1 MLHARA
7 ILQTAT
13 CLFLSFAVSPVF
25 SQIDKVDEF
34 VKTEMLKRKIPGL
47 SIAIVKNDEIVKA
60 KGYGLA
66 NVEWNAP
73 ATPETVYQ
81 SGSVGKQFTATLVMM
96 LVEEGKMG
104 LEDPI
109 IKYIPDAPD
118 IWKGITI
125 RHLLTHTSGIS
136 SKFDEQINL
145 HQDYTEN
152 ELTKIIAGNSLDFQP
167 GEKMS
172 YSNAGYVMLGIIIH
186 KATNRFY
193 GDLLEEKIF
202 KPLGMST
209 TRIINELDIV
219 PNRAAGYFLLSGQLK
234 NQGWVSPSLNSTAD
248 GNLYLTVSDLAKW
261 DAALYTEKLLK
272 RSRLDEMWAPVKLA
286 NGRTEPYGFGWWL
299 HNVKG
304 HRVIE
309 HSGAWQG
316 FTAHISRYVDDKL
329 TVIVLA
335 NLARAGASE
344 IANGI
349 AGLENPEL
357 TLDMHK
363 EIAIDPKIF
372 DAYVGNYELE
382 PGIILNFSR
391 KGNKLYGWFPNLP
404 QMEIFPESET
414 TFFVREPDAQFT
426 FVKDATG
433 KVDRLILRMRGDR
446 EAKRIK

>member
-1 MLHARA
+1 LLYPRA
-7 ILQTAT
+7 ISHTVAWL
-13 CLFLSFAVSPVF
+13 LFSFAVSPVF

-34 VKTEMLKRKIPGL
+34 VKGEMLKRQIPAL
-47 SIAIVKNDEIVKA
+47 SVAIIKNGEIVKA

-73 ATPETVYQ
+73 ATQETVYQ

-109 IKYIPDAPD
+109 NKYIPDAPD
-118 IWKGITI
+118 TWKPITI

-136 SKFDEQINL
+136 SKYDEQIDL
-145 HQDYTEN
+145 HRDYTEN
-152 ELTKIIAGNSLDFQP
+152 ELTKLIAGNPLDFPP

-172 YSNAGYVMLGIIIH
+172 YSNAGYVMLGIVIR

-209 TRIINELDIV
+209 ARIINERDII
-219 PNRAAGYFLLSGQLK
+219 PNRAAGYFLLSSELK

-248 GNLYLTVSDLAKW
+248 GSLHLTVLDLAKW

-272 RSRLDEMWAPVKLA
+272 RSRLEEMWTPVKLA
-286 NGRTEPYGFGWWL
+286 SGKTEPYGFGWSL
-299 HNVKG
+299 VNVKG
-304 HRVIE
+304 HRVVE
-309 HSGAWQG
+309 HGGAWQG
-316 FTAHISRYVDDKL
+316 FTAHISRYVDDRL

-335 NLARAGASE
+335 NLARAGTNA

-349 AGLENPEL
+349 AALGIPDLAL
-357 TLDMHK
+357 QMHEK
-363 EIAIDPKIF
+363 IAINPKIF
-372 DAYVGNYELE
+372 DAYVGDYEIE
-382 PGIILNFSR
+382 PGVILKFSR
-391 KGNKLYGWFPNLP
+391 KEDKFYGSFPNLP
-404 QMEIFPESET
+404 EMEVFAESESQ
-414 TFFVREPDAQFT
+414 FFINEPNAQFT
-426 FVKDATG
+426 FLKDANG
-433 KVDRLILRMRGDR
+433 KINRVILHMRGDR
-446 EAKRIK
+446 EAKKIK